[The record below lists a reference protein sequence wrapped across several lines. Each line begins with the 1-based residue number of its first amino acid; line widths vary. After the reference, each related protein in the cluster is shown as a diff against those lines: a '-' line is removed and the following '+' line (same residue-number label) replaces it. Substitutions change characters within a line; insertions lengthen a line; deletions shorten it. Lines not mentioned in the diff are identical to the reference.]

1 MGTGHRWCPS
11 CPPALAEE
19 AALERCRTLQWAS
32 RRLARGED
40 RRSFRQGRGARA
52 QGCWLIHFLCGGH
65 LSHRTGGI
73 SLALSAEPA
82 PAEDGA
88 ATLLALAA
96 KGMAFTTSSRRR
108 PSSDCLRA
116 GEHDAR
122 GSHRRSAD
130 RDRVPTHAMGW
141 SADLWR
147 RRPSPI
153 SRAPGQEAALELPGT
168 TSVRQPVTGAR
179 PAPLAL
185 RPLIL
190 SSSSCPT
197 ACGDRRRSP
206 P

>member
-1 MGTGHRWCPS
+1 MSDLAMGFSTTGSRGGSEKLSTRTRRSRARLLAHPFLVWR
-11 CPPALAEE
+11 PPK
-19 AALERCRTLQWAS
+19 S
-32 RRLARGED
+32 PD
-40 RRSFRQGRGARA
+40 RRDFP
-52 QGCWLIHFLCGGH
+52 
-65 LSHRTGGI
+65 
-73 SLALSAEPA
+73 ALSAEPT

-96 KGMAFTTSSRRR
+96 KGMACTTSSRRR

-130 RDRVPTHAMGW
+130 RDRVPTHAMGS